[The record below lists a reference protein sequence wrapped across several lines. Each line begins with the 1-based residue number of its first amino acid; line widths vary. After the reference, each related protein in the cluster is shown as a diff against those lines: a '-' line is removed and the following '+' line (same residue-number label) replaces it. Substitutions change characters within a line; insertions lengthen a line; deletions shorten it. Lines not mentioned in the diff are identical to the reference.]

1 MRFMNLGPLKVK
13 SGIKRYKCLSVLA
26 VIRIARPQMPFHSVH
41 CGFEPPVFSL
51 RGRGTELDSINQ
63 TIDFC
68 WFSFQGAGRTDP
80 AEPYKPLAEQTFD
93 SARLCAPPRCPK
105 AARIGLISPSGL
117 TTMANKKR

>member
-1 MRFMNLGPLKVK
+1 MRPSVIHFMNLGPLKVK

-41 CGFEPPVFSL
+41 CGFERPVFFL

-68 WFSFQGAGRTDP
+68 WFSFQGARRTDGFFLEGA
-80 AEPYKPLAEQTFD
+80 AEPYKTP
-93 SARLCAPPRCPK
+93 
-105 AARIGLISPSGL
+105 G
-117 TTMANKKR
+117 